1 MKGRQERH
9 IDSSLRHNATT
20 PQRIIKVFSIQNK
33 VAVEFYYYI
42 FEYIIINSVSP
53 ALHIGI
59 CLMIRCGDGTM
70 WRTSVRQ
77 EKCKRYLFI
86 ILFFSNFGGEKGE
99 KVAIGDTR
107 GLWII

>member
-42 FEYIIINSVSP
+42 YIYNNKLCFP

-70 WRTSVRQ
+70 WRKQGLRVGQENSFDGVKWVIVR
-77 EKCKRYLFI
+77 
-86 ILFFSNFGGEKGE
+86 
-99 KVAIGDTR
+99 
-107 GLWII
+107 